1 MTGPAHFEGLP
12 KLFPAIPD
20 AASAAPA
27 GDDGPQGFAA
37 ALTAALGGANGALVR
52 ADASERAFAS
62 GHGGLQQMVLDRAQ
76 ADVALSLASAA
87 ATRTAQTIS
96 TILAMQ
102 V

>member
-1 MTGPAHFEGLP
+1 
-12 KLFPAIPD
+12 
-20 AASAAPA
+20 
-27 GDDGPQGFAA
+27 
-37 ALTAALGGANGALVR
+37 
-52 ADASERAFAS
+52 
-62 GHGGLQQMVLDRAQ
+62 MVLDRAQ